1 MPRNDLIKA
10 LAFLLVFVV
19 FLRKLVFKKWRVP
32 WGWQFLLDN
41 LICMCFCFY
50 LWRLCITL
58 QGVHEVFAGEC
69 GFLDYKVALMVKFMR
84 KDFRVSDRSGF
95 RCGGV

>member
-1 MPRNDLIKA
+1 M
-10 LAFLLVFVV
+10 
-19 FLRKLVFKKWRVP
+19 
-32 WGWQFLLDN
+32 
-41 LICMCFCFY
+41 
-50 LWRLCITL
+50 TL
-58 QGVHEVFAGEC
+58 QDVHEVFAGEC